1 MKAKKVSSKS
11 VSRTLIVKKSL
22 KKQSEPILLR
32 KVNNVDK
39 LFTKKDIKNIV
50 DSVVEYNQI

>member
-11 VSRTLIVKKSL
+11 VSKTFVIKNSIKKR
-22 KKQSEPILLR
+22 SEPILLR

-50 DSVVEYNQI
+50 DSVVNRNQL

>member
-1 MKAKKVSSKS
+1 MKTKKTPSKS
-11 VSRTLIVKKSL
+11 IRKFTVGRGSIKKR
-22 KKQSEPILLR
+22 SEPILLR

-50 DSVVEYNQI
+50 NSVVNRNQA

>member
-1 MKAKKVSSKS
+1 MKAKKISSKS
-11 VSRTLIVKKSL
+11 TGKTFIVKKSV

-50 DSVVEYNQI
+50 DSVVDRNPI

>member
-1 MKAKKVSSKS
+1 MKAKKITSKS
-11 VSRTLIVKKSL
+11 INKTFVVKKSE
-22 KKQSEPILLR
+22 KKGSEPILLR

-50 DSVVEYNQI
+50 DSIINHNQI

>member
-11 VSRTLIVKKSL
+11 VNKTFVIKSSIKKR
-22 KKQSEPILLR
+22 SEPILLR

-39 LFTKKDIKNIV
+39 LFTKKDIKDIV
-50 DSVVEYNQI
+50 DSVINHS